1 MLIRLNHKP
10 MIDNLRNYPPEIAER
25 LAKLLRDGAIVEAD
39 PRRKGFYDVADGD
52 RGFFIH
58 ISPVT
63 GHVWLLAS
71 WLSEP
76 VTSPAHYSAHLMAPA
91 GEMAHLY

>member
-10 MIDNLRNYPPEIAER
+10 IVDNLRNYPREIVER
-25 LAKLLRDGAIVEAD
+25 LATALRDGAVAEAD
-39 PRRKGFYDVADGD
+39 PRRKGFYDLTDSD

-71 WLSEP
+71 WRLER
-76 VTSPAHYSAHLMAPA
+76 VTSPAHYAAQFVPA